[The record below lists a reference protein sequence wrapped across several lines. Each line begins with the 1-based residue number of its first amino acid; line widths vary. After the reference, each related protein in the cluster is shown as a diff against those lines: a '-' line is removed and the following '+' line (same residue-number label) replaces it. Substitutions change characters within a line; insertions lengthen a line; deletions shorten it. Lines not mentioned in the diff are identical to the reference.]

1 MRSPGQADLEA
12 LRRLGRYLLDSPR
25 VVYDFQWGSISDQLV
40 VYADTDFAGCRATR
54 RSTSGGCALWGGRL
68 VKHWSTTQ
76 KAITLSSGEAELGGV
91 VKAASEALGLQS
103 VAEDL
108 GVLLRIALCTDS
120 SAAVGICRRAGIGRV
135 RHLAVGQLWIQELVR
150 DEVVDLFKVKGELNP
165 ADLLTKPLGRA
176 ALDGHVERLQLR
188 RVEGRAASAPAASAG
203 VDTSLAA
210 PAPRFLREAL
220 EESRSRWADAYEEEP

>member
-1 MRSPGQADLEA
+1 M
-12 LRRLGRYLLDSPR
+12 
-25 VVYDFQWGSISDQLV
+25 
-40 VYADTDFAGCRATR
+40 
-54 RSTSGGCALWGGRL
+54 L

-108 GVLLRIALCTDS
+108 GIRLRIALCTDS

-165 ADLLTKPLGRA
+165 ADMLTKPLGRVM
-176 ALDGHVERLQLR
+176 LDGHMERLLLHR
-188 RVEGRAASAPAASAG
+188 MEGRAASAPAASAE
-203 VDTSLAA
+203 VNTSLAA
-210 PAPRFLREAL
+210 GAPSCLRESL
-220 EESRSRWADAYEEEP
+220 GEDRPRWADVCDEWLE

>member
-1 MRSPGQADLEA
+1 M
-12 LRRLGRYLLDSPR
+12 
-25 VVYDFQWGSISDQLV
+25 
-40 VYADTDFAGCRATR
+40 
-54 RSTSGGCALWGGRL
+54 L

-108 GVLLRIALCTDS
+108 GILLRIALCTDS

-165 ADLLTKPLGRA
+165 ADMLTKPLGRVM
-176 ALDGHVERLQLR
+176 LDGHMERLLLHR
-188 RVEGRAASAPAASAG
+188 MEGRAASAPAASAE
-203 VDTSLAA
+203 VNTSLAA
-210 PAPRFLREAL
+210 RAPSCLRESL
-220 EESRSRWADAYEEEP
+220 GEDRPRWADVYEEWLEWQVSDCLSLILQLPI

>member
-1 MRSPGQADLEA
+1 
-12 LRRLGRYLLDSPR
+12 
-25 VVYDFQWGSISDQLV
+25 VGSVSDQLV

-135 RHLAVGQLWIQELVR
+135 RHLVVGQLWIQELVR

-165 ADLLTKPLGRA
+165 ADLMTKPLGRA
-176 ALDGHVERLQLR
+176 ALDGHLVRLQLR
-188 RVEGRAASAPAASAG
+188 RVEGRAVSAPAASAE
-203 VDTSLAA
+203 VDTSIAA
-210 PAPRFLREAL
+210 PAPRFLRDAL
-220 EESRSRWADAYEEEP
+220 EEGRPQWADVYEDEP